1 MAKSSMP
8 FQRIKEWLDI
18 EKSKGSSNPDCIV
31 LATAGRDAI
40 PHSRIVAIKEI
51 TDSSILFFTQPSTRK
66 ALEMKENP
74 VASATLWLPL
84 QQREVIM
91 DGIIHTLPDEEN
103 ESYWKQLPRERQL
116 RFASYAPTSDQPIES
131 LEVLNQKQALLTARY
146 PTGHVLMNNLY
157 CGYRLEIHTFYFY
170 TLGGDSFSEYI
181 RFKLVANDWQKQL
194 LSP

>member
-1 MAKSSMP
+1 MP
-8 FQRIKEWLDI
+8 FQKIKEWLDI
-18 EKSKGSSNPDCIV
+18 EKSKGSTNPDCIV
-31 LATAGRDAI
+31 LATAAHDAV

-51 TDSSILFFTQPSTRK
+51 TDSSVLFFTQPNTRK

-84 QQREVIM
+84 QQREIIM
-91 DGIIHTLPDEEN
+91 DGTIHSLHEEEN
-103 ESYWKQLPRERQL
+103 ESYWKELPRERQL

-131 LEVLNQKQALLTARY
+131 LEILNQKQVALAARY
-146 PTGHVLMNNLY
+146 PSGQVPMNNLY

-170 TLGGDSFSEYI
+170 TLGSNSFSEYI
-181 RFKLVANDWQKQL
+181 QFKRVANIWQKQL

>member
-1 MAKSSMP
+1 MP
-8 FQRIKEWLDI
+8 FQKTKEWLDI
-18 EKSKGSSNPDCIV
+18 EKSKGSTSPDCLV
-31 LATAGRDAI
+31 LATAARDAV

-51 TDSSILFFTQPSTRK
+51 TGSSILFFTQPSTRK

-91 DGIIHTLPDEEN
+91 DGTIQALTDEEN
-103 ESYWKQLPRERQL
+103 ESFWKQLPRERQL

-131 LEVLNQKQALLTARY
+131 LETLNQKQAELAARH
-146 PTGHVLMNNLY
+146 PSGQVPMNNLY
-157 CGYRLEIHTFYFY
+157 CGYRLEVHTFYFY
-170 TLGGDSFSEYI
+170 TLSSDSFSEYV
-181 RFKLVANDWQKQL
+181 RFKRVAGEWQKQL

>member
-1 MAKSSMP
+1 MP
-8 FQRIKEWLDI
+8 FLKIKKWLEI
-18 EKSKGSSNPDCIV
+18 EKSRGSANPDCIV
-31 LATAGRDAI
+31 LATAAMDAV

-51 TDSSILFFTQPSTRK
+51 SDSSVLFFTQPSTRK

-91 DGIIHTLPDEEN
+91 DGKIHPLSNEEN
-103 ESYWKQLPRERQL
+103 EAYWEQLPRERQL
-116 RFASYAPTSDQPIES
+116 RFTSYAPTSGQPIES
-131 LEVLNQKQALLTARY
+131 LEILNQKQAALAATH
-146 PTGHVLMNNLY
+146 PSGQVPMNNLY

-181 RFKLVANDWQKQL
+181 QFKRVADHWQKQL